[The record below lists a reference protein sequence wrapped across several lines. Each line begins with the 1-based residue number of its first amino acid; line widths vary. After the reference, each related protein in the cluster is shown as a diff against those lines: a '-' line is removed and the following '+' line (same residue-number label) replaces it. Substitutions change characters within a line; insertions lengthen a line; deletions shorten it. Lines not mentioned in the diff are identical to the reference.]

1 MYTIG
6 EFAKRV
12 GVAVHTLQRWDREGR
27 LKAHRTINNRRYYT
41 DEDLAI
47 ALGRETL
54 VAKKRCVVYCRVS
67 STSQKPDLAK
77 QRQTL
82 EQFCAARGLVVDEWI
97 EEMGGG
103 LNFHRKRFLAVD
115 GIVRRYRDAGNC
127 S

>member
-47 ALGRETL
+47 ALGRDDPGSQET
-54 VAKKRCVVYCRVS
+54 VC
-67 STSQKPDLAK
+67 
-77 QRQTL
+77 
-82 EQFCAARGLVVDEWI
+82 GLLSREH
-97 EEMGGG
+97 
-103 LNFHRKRFLAVD
+103 LTKT
-115 GIVRRYRDAGNC
+115 
-127 S
+127 

>member
-12 GVAVHTLQRWDREGR
+12 GVAVHTVQRWDREGR

-41 DEDLAI
+41 DEDLAL

-54 VAKKRCVVYCRVS
+54 VAKKRCVVSCRVS
-67 STSQKPDLAK
+67 STSQKPALAK
-77 QRQTL
+77 QRQSL

-97 EEMGGG
+97 EEVGGG
-103 LNFHRKRFLAVD
+103 LNFQRKRFLALVD
-115 GIVRRYRDAGNC
+115 GIVSGA
-127 S
+127 